1 MKHLR
6 TLDDADLAGK
16 RVLTRLDLNVPVN
29 DRREITDTTRIMRS
43 VPTLRAIMKAG
54 GIPVVLSHFGRPK
67 GKFVAGM
74 SLRFLTNII
83 GQEARARIHFADDSV
98 GDTAM
103 RAVQAAEP
111 GDIVILEN
119 TRFHLGE
126 EANDQEHAKA
136 MSQLGDV
143 FVADAFSCAHRAHAS
158 TRGLADYLPAYAGR
172 AMEQELRALDAALS
186 APERP
191 VMAVVGGAKVS
202 TKLPVLRN
210 LLSRV
215 DQLVIGGGM
224 ANTFLLAK
232 GYQVGNSLVEA
243 DLVPTATKIMDEA
256 AHASCE
262 IILPLDVRCAKEF
275 KSHASFTDID
285 VADVQ
290 DDDMILDAGPR
301 SVAEL
306 EKRFNSVKTVLWNGP
321 LGAFEMPPFNHAT
334 DAAATQVAARTR
346 DGALI
351 SVAGGGDTVA
361 ALAATNSDRAF
372 SYVSTAGGA
381 FLEWLEGR
389 ELPGIAILYNSH

>member
-119 TRFHLGE
+119 TRFHPGE